1 MSNVYVILSLNM
13 HKVVNEY
20 FSQCECMHNSY
31 QLCAL
36 DGQGFWYVAS
46 GPMVRSS
53 YKAGDRILHQIHDWI
68 RSGRFFT
75 ASCLLMSI
83 FFPLTYNIIKSSL
96 PVYCFSDNYLG
107 LWSISFSSF
116 LKWPEPCS
124 PTSISWYFQ
133 QGHSRFNSSP
143 LTVIIK
149 NKNKKLL
156 F

>member
-1 MSNVYVILSLNM
+1 MSFSLSTCIKL
-13 HKVVNEY
+13 
-20 FSQCECMHNSY
+20 S
-31 QLCAL
+31 
-36 DGQGFWYVAS
+36 
-46 GPMVRSS
+46 
-53 YKAGDRILHQIHDWI
+53 
-68 RSGRFFT
+68 
-75 ASCLLMSI
+75 MSI
-83 FFPLTYNIIKSSL
+83 FLNVSACIILINCVLWMDRDFDMLHMVLWLDLCIKQVIEFYIKSKIESDRAASSQLPICWWVFFSLLHIKSSL

-133 QGHSRFNSSP
+133 QRHSRFNSPP